1 MQTILI
7 ISTIVFVAYLAVII
21 AFPLPETKNEKNKR
35 TNGKTPE
42 FKQLESRLRKAGVPD
57 YAYYLGDNM
66 SDCLV
71 LNKTENKKYEIS
83 YEEKEKK
90 TVYGEFSDISEACE
104 YFFELIGGN
113 YAKD

>member
-21 AFPLPETKNEKNKR
+21 AFPLPETKKEKNKR
-35 TNGKTPE
+35 TNEKTPE
-42 FKQLESRLRKAGVPD
+42 FKHLECRLRKAGVPD

-66 SDCLV
+66 SDCKV
-71 LNKTENKKYEIS
+71 LNKTKNEKYEIS

-90 TVYGEFSDISEACE
+90 TVFGEFSDISEACE
-104 YFFELIGGN
+104 YFFELVGGN